1 MALAATPPP
10 TDQPRP
16 SLTALRGR
24 KPDRRTEVAD
34 LQDEL
39 HALHA
44 ERNDVGTEIEALSR
58 RIEYAIGAERPDVA
72 LHVAGRLEALAHSLQ
87 RRGAA

>member
-1 MALAATPPP
+1 MTAAVAGAV
-10 TDQPRP
+10 QGRP
-16 SLTALRGR
+16 SNAQLTDRLERSRLRNVLLSEELRALRCER
-24 KPDRRTEVAD
+24 DD
-34 LQDEL
+34 L
-39 HALHA
+39 
-44 ERNDVGTEIEALSR
+44 GTEIEALSR

>member
-1 MALAATPPP
+1 MTVTRLPHAGG
-10 TDQPRP
+10 RP
-16 SLTALRGR
+16 SNASQAERIANLR
-24 KPDRRTEVAD
+24 
-34 LQDEL
+34 DEL
-39 HALHA
+39 HALRC
-44 ERNDVGTEIEALSR
+44 ERADLGTEIEALSR